1 MPPAPAAALEA
12 LQAARL
18 THTSASYPT
27 LAVQLTHRSATR
39 ASSNRQPSGCPAQF
53 SHFGGFLSTNCSL
66 RSCHSISV
74 GFRSGPGLS
83 ELHSVFLQPLRR
95 GPAGLCWI
103 INSLQHKYRPQPET
117 SRYLFFKKNEI
128 FTITRKHEPLSACE
142 VCLGAQSDGSAL
154 QASKYDISKRL
165 IKLLDHKY
173 FRKF

>member
-1 MPPAPAAALEA
+1 M
-12 LQAARL
+12 
-18 THTSASYPT
+18 
-27 LAVQLTHRSATR
+27 
-39 ASSNRQPSGCPAQF
+39 
-53 SHFGGFLSTNCSL
+53 STNCSL

-117 SRYLFFKKNEI
+117 SGYLFFKKNEI

-142 VCLGAQSDGSAL
+142 VRLGAQSDGSAL
-154 QASKYDISKRL
+154 QASEYDISKRL
-165 IKLLDHKY
+165 IELLDHKY
-173 FRKF
+173 FRKQSKTCFTLKYCFFLSRADFSETPEIIQAEHSTSKLIMLITANLIIIIIM